1 VPYLIHHKELVR
13 FPIFAQHTIA
23 VVIEE
28 YDKNKNNNNYND
40 VEINNYTPFDS
51 FLHKENY

>member
-1 VPYLIHHKELVR
+1 VPYLIHHKEPVR

-23 VVIEE
+23 AVIAA
-28 YDKNKNNNNYND
+28 YDKNKNNNNY
-40 VEINNYTPFDS
+40 VEINNYTAFDS